1 MSLFNTTWEE
11 VGNVTA
17 ETEQWWNPVATTTR
31 DIDESLRAEQSPAE
45 SAKGSYCH
53 EARFPE
59 QELEWFSRKDI
70 FNLSKK
76 CHMFLIHSVKL
87 RI

>member
-31 DIDESLRAEQSPAE
+31 DLDESLRAEQSPAE

-70 FNLSKK
+70 
-76 CHMFLIHSVKL
+76 LIFPKSVICFSFIL
-87 RI
+87 